1 MGRSNSVLCFCL
13 SILTALSSAFAASQT
28 IEGQIR
34 DSGTHVGLQFVK
46 VELLYRDAPVD
57 MHYTDSDGRFHFAN
71 KEPGSYTISATLPG
85 YSSAAV
91 VINST
96 TQSVVDLELNRSA
109 PKVQNVRPQISVRD
123 YAVPEK
129 ARKEFERAGKD
140 IARQDCVKAIVH
152 LENALRLYDQNASA
166 LNDLGNCRRQLGD
179 LKSAEAAFKGAM
191 ALSDGAYIVMNLAET
206 YTVQRRFNEAESV
219 LMETIRKT
227 TDNGDVYYTLAVVY
241 FKQGRLEDAE
251 AAALQADS
259 RNHRIPDLHLLLA
272 MIYKITGPDKVA
284 SQLELY
290 LKEAPNGPQSKHA
303 REILKALKQ
312 G

>member
-1 MGRSNSVLCFCL
+1 MVPKFSSKQKIGFPAASRSAEIFSMGRSNSVLCFCL

-34 DSGTHVGLQFVK
+34 DSGTHAGLQFVK

-109 PKVQNVRPQISVRD
+109 PKVQKRRPQISVRD
-123 YAVPEK
+123 YAVPEN

-140 IARQDCVKAIVH
+140 IARQDCVQAIVH

-166 LNDLGNCRRQLGD
+166 LNDLGNCRRQ
-179 LKSAEAAFKGAM
+179 
-191 ALSDGAYIVMNLAET
+191 T
-206 YTVQRRFNEAESV
+206 RR
-219 LMETIRKT
+219 
-227 TDNGDVYYTLAVVY
+227 
-241 FKQGRLEDAE
+241 
-251 AAALQADS
+251 
-259 RNHRIPDLHLLLA
+259 
-272 MIYKITGPDKVA
+272 
-284 SQLELY
+284 SQE
-290 LKEAPNGPQSKHA
+290 
-303 REILKALKQ
+303 R
-312 G
+312 